1 MGAASK
7 PRTAPNPEAIVPAA
21 GGALAPMVERQKI
34 RVLIVSFNLGQ
45 GGSERFLFE
54 LCKAFDRD
62 RFDIEILTK
71 YPTTP
76 PEYYEPRLRELG
88 IPIHHKMPRFLH
100 LVRRFAR
107 PFFVF
112 RPTRAIVETIHRLWM
127 RFSIGGLLDRF
138 DVIEAIQIE
147 NYYLVQPL
155 VKNNDKIIIHLMSH
169 AVQYDVSPYAD
180 CLPGRSY
187 RFVLFDPAQKNDLAS
202 LKCLRAE
209 TFDFPLALA
218 THSFPDLST
227 KPKTSARYRIAIFQ
241 RLHPKEHPFSGF
253 FQALRHILDVV
264 DAELVIYGR
273 GDPAVFDS
281 ELLELN
287 IRDRVTFVG
296 HTASIER
303 ALREDQISL
312 VWQISIG
319 KAIGYSSI
327 EIGAYGFPVLLWNI
341 TGCEADP
348 GNSDGFRTF
357 HDPKALADETLR
369 LLNDPGEQ
377 RAAGAMLRQYVI
389 RNYDIYGY
397 MPSLEA
403 KLMEI
408 AREAGGPVAGSNA

>member
-1 MGAASK
+1 MD
-7 PRTAPNPEAIVPAA
+7 
-21 GGALAPMVERQKI
+21 ERGKI
-34 RVLIVSFNLGQ
+34 HVLIVSFNLGQ

-76 PEYYEPRLRELG
+76 PEFYEPKLRALG

-127 RFSIGGLLDRF
+127 RFSIGSLLDRF
-138 DVIEAIQIE
+138 DVIEAVQIE

-155 VKNNDKIIIHLMSH
+155 VKNNERIIIHLMSH
-169 AVQYDVSPYAD
+169 AVQYEVSPYAD
-180 CLPGRSY
+180 CLPGRLY
-187 RFVLFDPAQKNDLAS
+187 RFVLFDPAQEHDLAVIRLS
-202 LKCLRAE
+202 RIE
-209 TFDFPLALA
+209 TLDFPLALA
-218 THSFPDLST
+218 TNPFPDLSQQ
-227 KPKTSARYRIAIFQ
+227 PRTSGRHRIAIFQ

-253 FQALRHILDVV
+253 FLAFRRILEVM

-273 GDPAVFDS
+273 GDPVVFDS
-281 ELLELN
+281 ELLELG
-287 IRDRVTFVG
+287 IRDKTSFAG

-303 ALREDQISL
+303 ALREDGISL

-319 KAIGYSSI
+319 PAVGYSSI
-327 EIGAYGFPVLLWNI
+327 EIGAYGFPVLLWDI
-341 TGCEADP
+341 ADTKAEQKD
-348 GNSDGFRTF
+348 GDGFRSF
-357 HDPKALADETLR
+357 HDPQALADQTLR
-369 LLNDPGEQ
+369 LLKNPEEQ

-389 RNYDIYGY
+389 RHYDIDGH
-397 MPSLEA
+397 MPRLEA
-403 KLMEI
+403 KLEEI
-408 AREAGGPVAGSNA
+408 VRERGGSSA